1 MIVHL
6 TGIRRD
12 YLQNTKETFISG
24 KAIRNGSM
32 LSARECPPFSGSDTL
47 LFNADGIVLT
57 HRGETESR
65 VELPFAGEGTAYAE
79 TMFGK
84 MQFSAQL
91 IEYAA
96 DDSCVQFRYRLMQEN
111 ETVSEIE
118 LTFLISSVINDSF
131 A

>member
-12 YLQNTKETFISG
+12 FLQNTKETFISG

-32 LSARECPPFSGSDTL
+32 LSTRECPPFSGSDTL
-47 LFNADGIVLT
+47 LFNEDGIVLT

-79 TMFGK
+79 TVFGK

-96 DDSCVQFRYRLMQEN
+96 DDSCVKFRYRLMQEN
-111 ETVSEIE
+111 ETVSDIE
-118 LTFLISSVINDSF
+118 LTFLISSVKNDSF